1 MNRATLIRLLL
12 IPALSIPTAMAE
24 ASSKNVWK
32 DGINYIAINS
42 DAMDNPNNHPYEI
55 ESKKLARILS
65 HIKIES
71 RDNESLTS
79 LISFD
84 SEKKLVRVFTD
95 KEIDAL
101 AQGISGALKKTGKND
116 VVTFSVSDFRD
127 VYFGNKRLSVS
138 GTAFIKNENLNLLF
152 GEIHVDLHKK
162 YVRSGQGVSNSR
174 FASNVELSNF
184 KLPTGNISQEQNHD
198 WQLKGFPG
206 ANSVNNR
213 PDWLSINLSQQYDYQ
228 QPKAQTEVIQNKY
241 LSETQKAQQVQ
252 KPSDIEERLK
262 RLEAATAAS
271 VTAAT
276 VSTTPTVSDD
286 SVEARLRKVKALYE
300 EGIIPESVYLQ
311 KMNAIISEL

>member
-1 MNRATLIRLLL
+1 MV
-12 IPALSIPTAMAE
+12 E
-24 ASSKNVWK
+24 ASSQNVWK

-42 DAMDNPNNHPYEI
+42 DAMDNQNNHPYEI

-71 RDNESLTS
+71 KDKKSLTS

-84 SEKKLVRVFTD
+84 SEKKVIRVFTA
-95 KEIDAL
+95 KEIDVL
-101 AQGISGALKKTGKND
+101 AQGISKALEQSKKNE
-116 VVTFSVSDFRD
+116 VVTFSVSDFRN
-127 VYFGNKRLSVS
+127 VYFGDKRLSIS

-152 GEIHVDLHKK
+152 GEIHVDFHKK

-184 KLPTGNISQEQNHD
+184 KLSTGNTSKEQDHD
-198 WQLKGFPG
+198 WQLKVFSG

-213 PDWLSINLSQQYDYQ
+213 SDWLSINLAQQYDYQ
-228 QPKAQTEVIQNKY
+228 ESQAQTEVIQNKY
-241 LSETQKAQQVQ
+241 LSESQKAQQVQ
-252 KPSDIEERLK
+252 QPSDIEERLK
-262 RLEAATAAS
+262 RLEAATAT
-271 VTAAT
+271 TAAT
-276 VSTTPTVSDD
+276 ASKTPTESVD

-300 EGIIPESVYLQ
+300 DGIIPESVYLQ

>member
-12 IPALSIPTAMAE
+12 IPALSIPTAMVE
-24 ASSKNVWK
+24 ASSQNVWK

-42 DAMDNPNNHPYEI
+42 DAMDNQNNHPYEI

-65 HIKIES
+65 HIQIES
-71 RDNESLTS
+71 KDKKSLTS

-84 SEKKLVRVFTD
+84 SEKKVIRVFTA
-95 KEIDAL
+95 KEIDVL
-101 AQGISGALKKTGKND
+101 AQGISRALKQSEKNE
-116 VVTFSVSDFRD
+116 VVTFSVSDFRN
-127 VYFGNKRLSVS
+127 VYFGDKRLSIS

-184 KLPTGNISQEQNHD
+184 KLSTGNRSKEQDHD
-198 WQLKGFPG
+198 WQLKGFSG
-206 ANSVNNR
+206 ANPVNNR
-213 PDWLSINLSQQYDYQ
+213 SDWLSINLAQQYDYQ
-228 QPKAQTEVIQNKY
+228 ESQAQTEVIQNKY
-241 LSETQKAQQVQ
+241 LSETQKTKQVQ
-252 KPSDIEERLK
+252 QPSDIEERLK
-262 RLEAATAAS
+262 RLEAATAA
-271 VTAAT
+271 T
-276 VSTTPTVSDD
+276 VSKTPTESGD

>member
-12 IPALSIPTAMAE
+12 IPALSIPTAMVE
-24 ASSKNVWK
+24 ASSQNVWK

-42 DAMDNPNNHPYEI
+42 DAMDNQNNHPYEI

-71 RDNESLTS
+71 KDKKSLTS

-84 SEKKLVRVFTD
+84 SEKKVIRVFTA
-95 KEIDAL
+95 KEIDVL
-101 AQGISGALKKTGKND
+101 AQGISKALEQSKKNE
-116 VVTFSVSDFRD
+116 VVTFSVSDFRN
-127 VYFGNKRLSVS
+127 VYFGDKRLSIS

-152 GEIHVDLHKK
+152 GEIHVDFHKK

-184 KLPTGNISQEQNHD
+184 KLSTGNTSKEQDHD
-198 WQLKGFPG
+198 WQLKVFSG

-213 PDWLSINLSQQYDYQ
+213 SDWLSINLAQQYDYQ
-228 QPKAQTEVIQNKY
+228 ESQAQTEVIQNKY
-241 LSETQKAQQVQ
+241 LSESQKAQQVQ
-252 KPSDIEERLK
+252 QPSDIEERLK
-262 RLEAATAAS
+262 RLEAATAT
-271 VTAAT
+271 TAAT
-276 VSTTPTVSDD
+276 ASKTPTESVD

-300 EGIIPESVYLQ
+300 DGIIPESVYLQ

>member
-32 DGINYIAINS
+32 EGINYIAINS

-55 ESKKLARILS
+55 QSQKLARILS

-71 RDNESLTS
+71 KEKESLTS
-79 LISFD
+79 LVSFD
-84 SEKKLVRVFTD
+84 SDKKLIRVFTA
-95 KEIDAL
+95 KEIDVL
-101 AQGISGALKKTGKND
+101 AQGISGALKNTAKNE
-116 VVTFSVSDFRD
+116 VITFSVSDFRN
-127 VYFGNKRLSVS
+127 VYFGNKRLSIS
-138 GTAFIKNENLNLLF
+138 GTAFIENENLNLLF

-184 KLPTGNISQEQNHD
+184 KLSTGNTSKEQDHD
-198 WQLKGFPG
+198 WQLKGFSG
-206 ANSVNNR
+206 STLVNNR
-213 PDWLSINLSQQYDYQ
+213 SDWISINLSQQYDYQ
-228 QPKAQTEVIQNKY
+228 ESKAQTEVIQNKY
-241 LSETQKAQQVQ
+241 LSESQKAQQVQ
-252 KPSDIEERLK
+252 QPSDIEERLK
-262 RLEAATAAS
+262 RLEAATAATA
-271 VTAAT
+271 TAAT
-276 VSTTPTVSDD
+276 VSTTPITPDN

-300 EGIIPESVYLQ
+300 EGIIPENVYLQ